1 MINAST
7 IFSPAQCKDMEE
19 LVRVNEEL
27 KVLESKKKTLSDKVK
42 KHMTS
47 LNVDECDVNGTPFKI
62 IESVRKTV
70 TKNTK
75 DEFIAALVGQNKQ
88 YLLVTSIEPDVD
100 SIFAEVDAGTL
111 SKDFVDTYIKVTPV
125 KTLRTN

>member
-1 MINAST
+1 MIDAT
-7 IFSPAQCKDMEE
+7 TVFSPAQYQEMEE

-27 KVLESKKKTLSDKVK
+27 KVLESKKKALSDKVK
-42 KHMTS
+42 MYMTT
-47 LNVDECDVNGTPFKI
+47 LNVDECSVNGTPFRI
-62 IESVRKTV
+62 IDSVRRTV

-75 DEFIAALVGQNKQ
+75 DEFVAALVGQGKQ
-88 YLLVTSIEPDVD
+88 YLVVTSIEPDVD

-125 KTLRTN
+125 QTLRTN